1 MSIINM
7 QTMRY
12 INLLDTTSRVKTT
25 KCFMYNN
32 IIFFAVPR
40 MMVSQA
46 IGPAAANVR
55 RLQEKLGKRIRI
67 IEEPRGAEDINKFL
81 VEIVEPVKFKS
92 AEIMGNE
99 LVISSGGSQNKAM
112 LFGRNKHRFEELQ
125 QIVKDVFGFELRIV

>member
-1 MSIINM
+1 
-7 QTMRY
+7 MRY

-25 KCFMYNN
+25 KCFTYNN

-46 IGPAAANVR
+46 IGPAATNVR

-67 IEEPRGAEDINKFL
+67 IEEPHGASDINKFII
-81 VEIVEPVKFKS
+81 EIVEPVKFKS
-92 AEIMGNE
+92 AEVVGNE

-125 QIVKDVFGFELRIV
+125 QIVKDVFGLELKIV